1 MADYEIITD
10 SASDLSAEMAG
21 KLGVRIA
28 PLMVDFRGQLTPDR
42 NDDSLKEL
50 YDAFRNAETAT
61 TAAVNP
67 QTWEEAI
74 RPTLEA
80 GKNAVVITFSSALST
95 TYQSAVIAATDL
107 MDEFPQSKV
116 YVCDSL
122 CASMGQGLLVW
133 YACKQ
138 RDKGASA
145 VEVVEWIEMNKKR
158 MCHFFTVDDLDF
170 LKRGG
175 RISAATAAM
184 GSMLNIKPI
193 LRVNTKGELV
203 ELDKVRGRKA
213 AGRYLIDKL
222 DEQGAG
228 REDGPVFISHG
239 DCYEEA
245 EAIAN
250 VLRTK
255 YHVKEVVV
263 GYIGAVIGAHAGPG
277 TMALFFLGHDRK

>member
-50 YDAFRNAETAT
+50 YAAFRNAETAT

-175 RISAATAAM
+175 RIGAATAAM

-228 REDGPVFISHG
+228 RSDDPVFISHG

>member
-50 YDAFRNAETAT
+50 YAAFRNAETAT

-228 REDGPVFISHG
+228 RSDDPVFISHG

-245 EAIAN
+245 EALAN

-255 YHVKEVVV
+255 YNVKEVVV

>member
-50 YDAFRNAETAT
+50 YAAFRNAETAT

-67 QTWEEAI
+67 QTWEETI

-228 REDGPVFISHG
+228 KSDDPVFISHG

-245 EAIAN
+245 EALAN